1 MGAIFLFYLT
11 FFKNYVIINY
21 NEERRKGVMIYGLLG
36 IVIIVLII
44 LLIRKHNIDLSKE
57 YEERHQIQSELNRLH
72 LEREHLEDI
81 LDQRDEAIQKADKAY
96 REAIE
101 QYTKDSVERRNE
113 LTRLEMDREA
123 EIERNYKTLLAAK
136 QELYRRE
143 CDDIEKEILAEW
155 EEMYDRHTINC
166 QNLEKQEIE
175 IKFAVRNKQVDYEN
189 LIAPFRLL
197 QQEEQEKYYWCIQIP
212 ELDREDIHYLLTTV
226 SPQVRN
232 KDIIPKLVWS
242 EYLQKLTQELMTR
255 AKIEDK
261 PGIYKI
267 TNIKTNKCY
276 IGKSTKVK
284 QRLIDHIKGSVG
296 ISTIADQKIHHAM
309 LEEGLWN
316 WTFECICYCDKD
328 QLSEKEKYY
337 IDFFKAKDW
346 GYNVVG

>member
-1 MGAIFLFYLT
+1 MTSELVGLT
-11 FFKNYVIINY
+11 IV
-21 NEERRKGVMIYGLLG
+21 LG
-36 IVIIVLII
+36 IIIVF
-44 LLIRKHNIDLSKE
+44 LLFLLYRKHHIDLSQE
-57 YEERHQIQSELNRLH
+57 QEERHQLQQEISSLK
-72 LEREHLEDI
+72 LEKEHLEDI

-96 REAIE
+96 RDSIE

-113 LTRLEMDREA
+113 LTRLEMEREQ
-123 EIERNYKTLLAAK
+123 EIEKNYNILLAAK
-136 QELYRRE
+136 RELYFRE
-143 CDDIEKEILAEW
+143 CGDLEKEIEQEW
-155 EEMYDRHTINC
+155 EEMFSRHVTNCANLDSQEATISLALRSK
-166 QNLEKQEIE
+166 QN
-175 IKFAVRNKQVDYEN
+175 DYEN

-197 QQEEQEKYYWCIQIP
+197 EQEEQKKYYWCIQIP
-212 ELDREDIHYLLTTV
+212 ETDREDIHYLLTTV
-226 SPQVRN
+226 APQVRN
-232 KDIIPKLVWS
+232 KDVVPKLVWS
-242 EYLQKLTQELMTR
+242 EYLQKLTQDLMKR
-255 AKIEDK
+255 AEIEDK

-284 QRLIDHIKGSVG
+284 QRLIDHIKGAVG

-316 WTFECICYCDKD
+316 WTFECICECEKD

>member
-1 MGAIFLFYLT
+1 
-11 FFKNYVIINY
+11 
-21 NEERRKGVMIYGLLG
+21 MIYGLLG

-44 LLIRKHNIDLSKE
+44 LLIRKHHIDLAKE
-57 YEERHQIQSELNRLH
+57 YEEKHQIESELNRLH

-96 REAIE
+96 RDAIE

-113 LTRLEMDREA
+113 LTRLEMDREQ
-123 EIERNYKTLLAAK
+123 EIEKNYKTLLAAK
-136 QELYRRE
+136 RELYRRE
-143 CDDIEKEILAEW
+143 CDDMEKEIWAEW
-155 EEMYDRHTINC
+155 EEMYGRHTINC

-175 IKFAVRNKQVDYEN
+175 IKFAVQNKQVDYEN
-189 LIAPFRLL
+189 LIAPMKLL
-197 QQEEQEKYYWCIQIP
+197 EQEQQKKYFWCIQIP
-212 ELDREDIHYLLTTV
+212 EQDREDIHYLLTQV
-226 SPQVRN
+226 APQVRN

-242 EYLQKLTQELMTR
+242 EYLQKLTQELMKR
-255 AKIEDK
+255 VEIEDK

-267 TNIKTNKCY
+267 TNVTTGKCY
-276 IGKSTKVK
+276 VGKSTKVK

-309 LEEGLWN
+309 LDEGLWD

-337 IDFFKAKDW
+337 IDFFKAKEW

>member
-1 MGAIFLFYLT
+1 
-11 FFKNYVIINY
+11 
-21 NEERRKGVMIYGLLG
+21 MIYGLLG
-36 IVIIVLII
+36 IVIIILII
-44 LLIRKHNIDLSKE
+44 LLIRKHHIDLAKE
-57 YEERHQIQSELNRLH
+57 YEEKHQIQFELNKLF
-72 LEREHLEDI
+72 LEKEHLEDI
-81 LDQRDEAIQKADKAY
+81 LNQRDEAIQKADKAY

-113 LTRLEMDREA
+113 LTRLEMEREA

-143 CDDIEKEILAEW
+143 CDDIEKEIWAEW

-189 LIAPFRLL
+189 LISPMKLL
-197 QQEEQEKYYWCIQIP
+197 EQEQQKKYFWCIQIP
-212 ELDREDIHYLLTTV
+212 EQDREDIHYLLTQV
-226 SPQVRN
+226 APQVYN

-242 EYLQKLTQELMTR
+242 EYLQKLTQELMKR
-255 AKIEDK
+255 AEIEDK

-267 TNIKTNKCY
+267 TNVTTGKCY
-276 IGKSTKVK
+276 VGKSTKVK

-316 WTFECICYCDKD
+316 WTFECICSCEKD

-337 IDFFKAKDW
+337 IDFFKAKEW

>member
-1 MGAIFLFYLT
+1 
-11 FFKNYVIINY
+11 
-21 NEERRKGVMIYGLLG
+21 MIYGLLG
-36 IVIIVLII
+36 IVIIVLIV
-44 LLIRKHNIDLSKE
+44 LLVRKHHIDLTTEFEEKNKIQNEVNKLKLEKE
-57 YEERHQIQSELNRLH
+57 QLD
-72 LEREHLEDI
+72 DI
-81 LDQRDEAIQKADKAY
+81 LDQRDEAIRRADKDY
-96 REAIE
+96 RDTIE
-101 QYTKDSVERRNE
+101 RYTKESVERRNE
-113 LTRLEMDREA
+113 LTRLEMDREE

-136 QELYRRE
+136 RELYRRE
-143 CDDIEKEILAEW
+143 CDDLEKEIWTEW
-155 EEMYDRHTINC
+155 EEMYDRHTLNC
-166 QNLEKQEIE
+166 QNLEEQEIQ
-175 IKFAVRNKQVDYEN
+175 IKFAVQNKQTDYEN
-189 LIAPFRLL
+189 IIAPFQLL

-242 EYLQKLTQELMTR
+242 EYLQKLTQELMKR

-276 IGKSTKVK
+276 VGKSTKVK

-316 WTFECICYCDKD
+316 WTFECICYCEKD

>member
-1 MGAIFLFYLT
+1 
-11 FFKNYVIINY
+11 
-21 NEERRKGVMIYGLLG
+21 MIYGLLG
-36 IVIIVLII
+36 IIIIVLII
-44 LLIRKHNIDLSKE
+44 LLIRKHHIDLAKE
-57 YEERHQIQSELNRLH
+57 YEERHQIQSELNKLF
-72 LEREHLEDI
+72 LEKERLEDI

-113 LTRLEMDREA
+113 LTRIEMEREA

-175 IKFAVRNKQVDYEN
+175 IKSAVRNKQVDYEN
-189 LIAPFRLL
+189 LIAPMKLL
-197 QQEEQEKYYWCIQIP
+197 EQEQQKKYFWCIQIP
-212 ELDREDIHYLLTTV
+212 EQGREDIHYLLTQV
-226 SPQVRN
+226 APQVRN
-232 KDIIPKLVWS
+232 KDILPKLVWS
-242 EYLQKLTQELMTR
+242 EYLQKLTQELMKR
-255 AKIEDK
+255 AEIEDK

-267 TNIKTNKCY
+267 TNVTTGKCY
-276 IGKSTKVK
+276 VGKSTKVK

-309 LEEGLWN
+309 LDEGLWD

>member
-1 MGAIFLFYLT
+1 MTSELVGLT
-11 FFKNYVIINY
+11 IV
-21 NEERRKGVMIYGLLG
+21 LG
-36 IVIIVLII
+36 IIIVF
-44 LLIRKHNIDLSKE
+44 LLFLLYRKHHIDLSQE
-57 YEERHQIQSELNRLH
+57 QEERHQLQQEISSLK
-72 LEREHLEDI
+72 LEKEHLEDI

-96 REAIE
+96 RDSIE

-113 LTRLEMDREA
+113 LTRLEMEREQ
-123 EIERNYKTLLAAK
+123 EIEKNYNTLLAAK
-136 QELYRRE
+136 RELYIRE
-143 CDDIEKEILAEW
+143 CDDLEKEIEQEW
-155 EEMYDRHTINC
+155 EEMFNRHVTNCANLDKVETTINLALRSK
-166 QNLEKQEIE
+166 QN
-175 IKFAVRNKQVDYEN
+175 DYEN

-197 QQEEQEKYYWCIQIP
+197 QQKEQEKYYWCIQIP
-212 ELDREDIHYLLTTV
+212 ETDREDIHYLLTTV
-226 SPQVRN
+226 APQVRN
-232 KDIIPKLVWS
+232 KDVVPKLVWS
-242 EYLQKLTQELMTR
+242 EYLQKLTQDLMKR
-255 AKIEDK
+255 AEIEDK

-284 QRLIDHIKGSVG
+284 QRLIDHIKGAVG

-316 WTFECICYCDKD
+316 WTFECVCECEKD